1 MFRKG
6 TGLPPSQTHGIH
18 HNPQFLHEVGLY
30 ESNDESLL
38 REDVLSKLD
47 ALVKEWSRRVAD
59 HLGLADSV
67 GDGGARIYTFGS
79 YRLGVH
85 GPGADIDT
93 LCVGPRHV
101 LREVHF
107 FGSDPWCLQKML
119 EVRQQPAL
127 HKP

>member
-1 MFRKG
+1 M
-6 TGLPPSQTHGIH
+6 Q
-18 HNPQFLHEVGLY
+18 LY
-30 ESNDESLL
+30 ESTEESLL

-47 ALVKEWSRRVAD
+47 TLIKEWSRRVAEQ
-59 HLGLADSV
+59 LGLVDSV

-107 FGSDPWCLQKML
+107 FGSESWCLQKML
-119 EVRQQPAL
+119 EVRI
-127 HKP
+127 